1 MSTSWH
7 CFKKINQFLRRKNG
21 IKLYTGNKTHC
32 IVLNVCRL
40 AKKQLYMPHYSNK
53 SIGSIRWWWWSHPA
67 GTWGKYNV
75 TSTSMQCHDVA
86 STLRWRYI
94 YVMCLLGSG
103 HILIWALDW
112 LDDDNPSG
120 HMMFIQ
126 CCINVDATSWRW
138 DVDVKFYSPAHIC
151 K

>member
-1 MSTSWH
+1 MSTSRH

-21 IKLYTGNKTHC
+21 IKLYTGNKIHC

-53 SIGSIRWWWWSHPA
+53 SIGSIRRWWWSQPV
-67 GTWGKYNV
+67 GTWRKYNV
-75 TSTSMQCHDVA
+75 ASTSMQRHDVA
-86 STLRWRYI
+86 STLRRRYI
-94 YVMCLLGSG
+94 YVMCLPGNG

-120 HMMFIQ
+120 YMMFIQ
-126 CCINVDATSWRW
+126 CCINADATSWRW
-138 DVDVKFYSPAHIC
+138 DVDVKFYSPARIC